1 MRIVINDRDSKRQYI
16 NYNEIDICL
25 DPFPYNGGTTS
36 CDLLWMGVPLIS
48 LPGKAEVSRLGN
60 SFLNSINRTEW
71 IASDEDDYINIALLL
86 SSDVKKLNEIRLT
99 QRSNM
104 EKSPLMN
111 YKKFARDFED
121 ALSGM
126 LNEYLNG
133 N

>member
-1 MRIVINDRDSKRQYI
+1 
-16 NYNEIDICL
+16 
-25 DPFPYNGGTTS
+25 
-36 CDLLWMGVPLIS
+36 MGVPLIS

-86 SSDVKKLNEIRLT
+86 SSDVNKLNEIRLT

-111 YKKFARDFED
+111 YKKFARDFEN